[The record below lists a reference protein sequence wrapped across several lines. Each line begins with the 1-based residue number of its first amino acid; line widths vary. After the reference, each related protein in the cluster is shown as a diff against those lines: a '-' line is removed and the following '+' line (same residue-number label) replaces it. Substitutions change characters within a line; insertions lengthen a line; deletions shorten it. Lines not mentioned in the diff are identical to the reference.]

1 MGRRVA
7 GAKKILIVSM
17 EALVPRVTASRERI
31 YRMVERLARDHAVDV
46 ATTVRDAAEA
56 AESRALLRGVCRAFH
71 PITPINPLGSQ
82 LRRKLRAA
90 EFLLLHRPRH
100 HPHHYF
106 YGGHPRVLAQLAE
119 LVDRHRYDVVQAE
132 YWYMGR
138 LFERIG
144 AGVFTAI
151 DTHDV
156 LSDRE
161 RQQVFRRHDDDPP
174 PRARRALATY
184 RELEIRCLRLA
195 DLVIAISADDQAA
208 FAGLELGNQTLLVP
222 IGQDLDRFTPDG
234 AAVAKD
240 DVVLFYGN
248 L

>member
-1 MGRRVA
+1 
-7 GAKKILIVSM
+7 
-17 EALVPRVTASRERI
+17 
-31 YRMVERLARDHAVDV
+31 
-46 ATTVRDAAEA
+46 
-56 AESRALLRGVCRAFH
+56 
-71 PITPINPLGSQ
+71 
-82 LRRKLRAA
+82 
-90 EFLLLHRPRH
+90 
-100 HPHHYF
+100 
-106 YGGHPRVLAQLAE
+106 
-119 LVDRHRYDVVQAE
+119 
-132 YWYMGR
+132 
-138 LFERIG
+138 
-144 AGVFTAI
+144 FTAI

-248 L
+248 LGGHNNVQAFFRMWRAIFPLIRQRVPGARLLVVGANPPDSIRRLHDGHGVIVTGFVE